1 MEQFNY
7 ITSSYDETI
16 KIGEEISKKLK
27 PNVII
32 GLIGNLAA
40 GKTTFVKGFL
50 KGLGYKYTVSSP
62 TFTLINNYDAKY
74 NVMHVD
80 FYREANMERWREIGF
95 KDLLINSQI
104 VLVEWADLLPDLLP
118 KETLYIK
125 FEHGDDNTRKIYSLW
140 EYYQ

>member
-125 FEHGDDNTRKIYSLW
+125 FEHGDDNTRKIYSL
-140 EYYQ
+140 

>member
-1 MEQFNY
+1 MEQFSH
-7 ITSSYDETI
+7 ITSSSDETI
-16 KIGEEISKKLK
+16 KIAEEISREIK

-32 GLIGNLAA
+32 GLIGNLAS

-80 FYREANMERWREIGF
+80 FYREANMKRWREIGF
-95 KDLLINSQI
+95 KDLLINSEI

-118 KETLYIK
+118 KETVYIK
-125 FEHGDDNTRKIYSLW
+125 FEHGDDNTRKIHLL
-140 EYYQ
+140 

>member
-1 MEQFNY
+1 MEQFSY

-16 KIGEEISKKLK
+16 KIGEEISQKLK

-62 TFTLINNYDAKY
+62 TFTLINNYDAKF

-80 FYREANMERWREIGF
+80 FYREKHVQRWREIGF
-95 KDLLINSQI
+95 KNLII
-104 VLVEWADLLPDLLP
+104 DTDVVLVEWADLLPELLP
-118 KETLYIK
+118 EETVYIK
-125 FEHGDDNTRKIYSLW
+125 FEHCPDNKRKIYLV
-140 EYYQ
+140 

>member
-7 ITSSYDETI
+7 ITSSYNETI
-16 KIGEEISKKLK
+16 KIGEEISRKIK

-32 GLIGNLAA
+32 GLIGNLAS

-62 TFTLINNYDAKY
+62 TFTLVNNYDAKY

-80 FYREANMERWREIGF
+80 FYREANMKRWREIGF
-95 KDLLINSQI
+95 KDLLINSEI

-118 KETLYIK
+118 KETVYIK
-125 FEHGDDNTRKIYSLW
+125 FEHGDDNTRKIHLL
-140 EYYQ
+140 

>member
-118 KETLYIK
+118 EETLYIK
-125 FEHGDDNTRKIYSLW
+125 FEHGDNNTRKIYSLW
-140 EYYQ
+140 EYCQ

>member
-118 KETLYIK
+118 EETLYIK
-125 FEHGDDNTRKIYSLW
+125 FEHGDNNTRKIYSL
-140 EYYQ
+140 

>member
-95 KDLLINSQI
+95 KDLLINNI
-104 VLVEWADLLPDLLP
+104 NA
-118 KETLYIK
+118 Y
-125 FEHGDDNTRKIYSLW
+125 
-140 EYYQ
+140 

>member
-1 MEQFNY
+1 MEQFSY

-95 KDLLINSQI
+95 KDLLINSEI

-118 KETLYIK
+118 EETHFIK
-125 FEHGDDNTRKIYSLW
+125 FEHGDDNTRKIYSL
-140 EYYQ
+140 

>member
-1 MEQFNY
+1 MEQFSY

-16 KIGEEISKKLK
+16 KIGEQISKKLK

-62 TFTLINNYDAKY
+62 TFTLINSYDAKY

-118 KETLYIK
+118 AETHYIK
-125 FEHGDDNTRKIYSLW
+125 FEHGDDSTRKIYSL
-140 EYYQ
+140 